1 MCEFSEQNA
10 LILKITFIRGHLG
23 GHSLS
28 VTAHVVTIL
37 YNQEYYNSG
46 KSKYFI
52 LGSALGDTNLEVD
65 IGFTIPSGND
75 ADYIHAKRVK

>member
-1 MCEFSEQNA
+1 M
-10 LILKITFIRGHLG
+10 T
-23 GHSLS
+23 
-28 VTAHVVTIL
+28 VL
-37 YNQEYYNSG
+37 YNQEYHNSG